1 MMTRVAGWIGVAGLL
16 ASLAG
21 CGWFGADSSEKD
33 SEEAIPELGERGN
46 SEKSRET
53 AKKELPADNLEFRL
67 KVGTRFPLFKT
78 VEQRLRQLSPNGGRP
93 IDSSSHLTMKL
104 FVTVEAI
111 EQGVKRL
118 GVRYQQVRYEHDIA
132 GEKVS
137 YDSVLLPKSIPDAA
151 WIYHGLVDNGF
162 SFELGA
168 DNRIVQ
174 VFDFDAFL
182 KRCVRHAPASQQQE
196 LLTRL
201 AATQEDEGIANFV
214 DDSVGM
220 LPYNVD
226 DLNANATVKVGA
238 SWRKNRQIMRPIP
251 LSINTAYRLSE
262 INDRYATLELFGHIV
277 PAQIQQASNTVQQTG
292 ATEKLT
298 LRNGHCFGTCTID
311 RESGLPIQSHV
322 TRRMD
327 LTLELA
333 TGAKFDQIKE
343 IVTTI
348 RTFPEQGSPAS
359 AARDATPSRPPTARM
374 IRQPGIS
381 NEDPVATVDQPPAPL
396 VTPTEKARLQRRDDK
411 ILLPAGYQ
419 PEN

>member
-1 MMTRVAGWIGVAGLL
+1 MMTRAARWFCVAGLML
-16 ASLAG
+16 SLTG
-21 CGWFGADSSEKD
+21 CGWFGGENAETNSDD
-33 SEEAIPELGERGN
+33 VIPELGEREN
-46 SEKSRET
+46 ADKNRET
-53 AKKELPADNLEFRL
+53 AKKEIPAENLELRL
-67 KVGTRFPLFKT
+67 KVGARFPLFKT
-78 VEQRLRQLSPNGGRP
+78 VEQRLRQLSPNGGPP
-93 IDSSSHLTMKL
+93 IESSSHLTMKL
-104 FVTVEAI
+104 AITVEAI
-111 EQGVKRL
+111 EQGVKLL

-137 YDSVLLPKSIPDAA
+137 YDSALLPKSIPAAA
-151 WIYHGLVDNGF
+151 WVYHGLVDNGF

-182 KRCVRHAPASQQQE
+182 KRCVRHAPAGQQQE

-238 SWRKNRQIMRPIP
+238 SWRKNREIVRPIP
-251 LSINTAYRLSE
+251 MTIDTAYRLGE

-277 PAQIQQASNTVQQTG
+277 PAKIQHVSNSVQLAG
-292 ATEKLT
+292 ATEKIT
-298 LRNGHCFGTCTID
+298 LRSGHCFGTCTID
-311 RESGLPIQSHV
+311 RDSGLPIQSHV

-327 LTLELA
+327 LTLELPG
-333 TGAKFDQIKE
+333 GAKFDQIKE

-348 RTFPEQGSPAS
+348 RTFPEQGAPAS
-359 AARDATPSRPPTARM
+359 ADRDATTSRSPSGRPDREPTASLEN
-374 IRQPGIS
+374 PS
-381 NEDPVATVDQPPAPL
+381 VADQRL
-396 VTPTEKARLQRRDDK
+396 SSPTAQRLPRREPNVIPTGFEK
-411 ILLPAGYQ
+411 
-419 PEN
+419 

>member
-1 MMTRVAGWIGVAGLL
+1 MMTRVAGWFGVAGLL
-16 ASLAG
+16 LSLSG
-21 CGWFGADSSEKD
+21 CGWFGTQNSDTNSED
-33 SEEAIPELGERGN
+33 AIPELGERA
-46 SEKSRET
+46 SAEKNRET
-53 AKKELPADNLEFRL
+53 AKKELPAENLEFRL

-78 VEQRLRQLSPNGGRP
+78 VEQRLRQLSPDGGRP
-93 IDSSSHLTMKL
+93 IESTSHLTMKL

-118 GVRYQQVRYEHDIA
+118 GVSYQQVRYEHDIA

-137 YDSVLLPKSIPDAA
+137 YDSVLLPTTIPEAA
-151 WIYHGLVDNGF
+151 WVYHGLVDNGF

-168 DNRIVQ
+168 DNRIVE

-201 AATQEDEGIANFV
+201 AATQEDEGIANFI

-251 LSINTAYRLSE
+251 MTIDTAYRLGE

-277 PAQIQQASNTVQQTG
+277 PAQIQQASNAVQHAG
-292 ATEKLT
+292 ATEKMT

-327 LTLELA
+327 LTLELP

-343 IVTTI
+343 IITTI
-348 RTFPEQGSPAS
+348 RTFPEQGAPAS
-359 AARDATPSRPPTARM
+359 AARDATPSRSPTERST
-374 IRQPGIS
+374 RGPS
-381 NEDPVATVDQPPAPL
+381 STREEPVAARDQSSAPL
-396 VTPTEKARLQRRDDK
+396 TTPADRARTLRRDEK
-411 ILLPAGYQ
+411 TLLPTGYQ
-419 PEN
+419 SEK

>member
-1 MMTRVAGWIGVAGLL
+1 MMTRVPGWIGVGGLL
-16 ASLAG
+16 LSLAG
-21 CGWFGADSSEKD
+21 CGWFGAQNSDTN
-33 SEEAIPELGERGN
+33 SEEAIPELGESAN
-46 SEKSRET
+46 AEKNRET
-53 AKKELPADNLEFRL
+53 AKNELPAANLEFRL
-67 KVGTRFPLFKT
+67 KVGARFPLFKT

-93 IDSSSHLTMKL
+93 IESSSHLTMKL

-118 GVRYQQVRYEHDIA
+118 GVSYQQVSYEHDIA

-137 YDSVLLPKSIPDAA
+137 YDSALLPTTVPDAA
-151 WIYHGLVDNGF
+151 WVYHGLVNNAF

-201 AATQEDEGIANFV
+201 AATQEDEGIANFI

-226 DLNANATVKVGA
+226 DLDANATVKVGA
-238 SWRKNRQIMRPIP
+238 SWRKSREIVRPIP
-251 LSINTAYRLSE
+251 MTIDTAYRLGE
-262 INDRYATLELFGHIV
+262 INERYAKLELFGHIV
-277 PAQIQQASNTVQQTG
+277 PAQIQHASNAVQHAG
-292 ATEKLT
+292 ATEKMT

-327 LTLELA
+327 LTLELPN
-333 TGAKFDQIKE
+333 GAKFDQIKE

-348 RTFPEQGSPAS
+348 RTFPEQGAPAS
-359 AARDATPSRPPTARM
+359 AAHDGTPRRAPTARM
-374 IRQPGIS
+374 PRQPGIS
-381 NEDPVATVDQPPAPL
+381 SEGPVAAADQLPVPL
-396 VTPTEKARLQRRDDK
+396 GTPTDRARSQRRDDK
-411 ILLPAGYQ
+411 AILPAGYQ
-419 PEN
+419 PQN